1 MIETEIYLI
10 NFENLQRC
18 LGNNLRNTREGF
30 VFWKGKESV
39 YKEFAWNLL
48 KETKSRK
55 LGPAFYKPEG

>member
-30 VFWKGKESV
+30 VFWKGRKV
-39 YKEFAWNLL
+39 FTRFAWSLL
-48 KETKSRK
+48 KETKEAK
-55 LGPAFYKPEG
+55 LGRAFYKPEG